1 MSIQETSEAEDC
13 EMRTILLLNG
23 VDAIAR
29 AGGVLSVGQMR
40 TSITDDIDL
49 CVQNVC
55 FERVRVVLGI

>member
-23 VDAIAR
+23 ADAIAR